1 MSEVTFERRMSTH
14 ILPLWHPPNDSKSLT
29 PFLEE
34 IQELVLDYARRI
46 VASQKS
52 QQRKNIPLRG
62 PTKKGTGVRQVRDG
76 EVR

>member
-1 MSEVTFERRMSTH
+1 MFELTFERRMSTH
-14 ILPLWHPPNDSKSLT
+14 ILPLWHTPSESKPLT

-46 VASQKS
+46 VASQKP
-52 QQRKNIPLRG
+52 QQRKDMPLRG